1 MTRTTPVDN
10 FPMWAPTG
18 TKLWAAWAVIGL
30 AAIGFSCSAAVA
42 EEPTELEWVRKP
54 GQTWRTS
61 PVQVLEQLEGYE
73 ARPER
78 PILSRFGGHVQGER
92 REATGFFRTENIDG
106 RWWTID
112 PEGYPYIHMGLTSI
126 RPTRHARS
134 RPFHREAFGS
144 DEVWAERTVDLMRDL
159 GFNEIGRWGR
169 IDLLNPT
176 ENRLPYT
183 TSLTFMGSFGRELG
197 ITTPSYGHLRYPSSI
212 IPVFHPRF
220 ESFAFEYAR
229 ENLAGMETDPWLVGH
244 FTDNELPVPRDLL
257 TRTLGVDPDDVD
269 LGPNVA
275 AAWEW
280 FRERRG
286 AEAPGA
292 DVTAADNIEWLGHVM
307 DRYYEITTA
316 AIRKYGPNHM
326 NLGSRLHGAGA
337 HLEPVLAAAGRHLDI
352 VSINYYNSW
361 DAAPAHLARWT
372 THSAAPIL
380 ISEFYVKGEDA
391 AEEFGLSNELG
402 AGWVVRTQKD
412 RGRWYQNFT
421 LGLLRSPHVVGW
433 QYFKYADEADDSN
446 KGILNPRYE
455 LYRDL
460 TDAMSALHRNAYALV
475 EYFDGGAD

>member
-1 MTRTTPVDN
+1 MN
-10 FPMWAPTG
+10 
-18 TKLWAAWAVIGL
+18 LL
-30 AAIGFSCSAAVA
+30 ALVVPSSPAVA
-42 EEPTELEWVRKP
+42 AETMELEWVRKP
-54 GQTWRTS
+54 GQTWQTS
-61 PVQVLEQLEGYE
+61 SVQTLERLEGFTLRSE
-73 ARPER
+73 A
-78 PILSRFGGHVQGER
+78 PILSRFGGDAAGER
-92 REATGFFRTENIDG
+92 REATGFFRTEKHNG

-126 RPTRHARS
+126 RPTRHQSS
-134 RPFHREAFGS
+134 RPYHRDLFGS
-144 DEVWAERTVDLMRDL
+144 DKTWAQETVDVMRDL

-169 IDLLNPT
+169 IELLNAV

-183 TSLTFMGSFGRELG
+183 TSLTFMGAFGRELG
-197 ITTPSYGHLRYPSSI
+197 ITTPSYGHLRYPSNI
-212 IPVFHPRF
+212 IPVFHPQF

-229 ENLAGMETDPWLVGH
+229 DNLAGLETDAWLVGH

-257 TRTLGVDPDDVD
+257 TKTLGTDPEHVA
-269 LGPNVA
+269 LGPNVV

-280 FRERRG
+280 FWEKRG
-286 AEAPGA
+286 PGA
-292 DVTAADNIEWLGHVM
+292 SAAEVTAEDNIEWLAHVM
-307 DRYYEITTA
+307 DRYYEVTSA
-316 AIRKYGPNHM
+316 ALRKYGPRHM

-337 HLEPVLAAAGRHLDI
+337 HLEQVVAAAGRHLDI

-361 DAAPAHLARWT
+361 EPARVHLERWT

-391 AEEFGLSNELG
+391 AEEFGLRNELG

-412 RGRWYQNFT
+412 RGLWYQNFT

-455 LYRDL
+455 RYVGL
-460 TDAMSALHRNAYALV
+460 TEAMEMLHRNAYALV
-475 EYFDGGAD
+475 DYFDARTE